1 MQLIILILA
10 SLRLTY
16 LFTSESGPLDIF
28 TKIRNYFGLIDIIDA
43 DGSNTQYIMADE
55 SNNKLYTMIQGILSC
70 PMCCSLW
77 MALIVVFIQMIG
89 KQNDTQ

>member
-10 SLRLTY
+10 TLRLTY

-43 DGSNTQYIMADE
+43 DGSSKQYVIE
-55 SNNKLYTMIQGILSC
+55 SENKLYTMIQGILSC

-77 MALIVVFIQMIG
+77 MALIVVFIQKIG
-89 KQNDTQ
+89 K